1 MLRRLL
7 YGALGLA
14 LLATSAYGVG
24 VLVDLNNLL
33 YSAVGTPS
41 PNTRVPAVTIVDLNG
56 APTVPANGAGSGTS
70 GYPAGAVPVSNSSA
84 IVANANAVATL
95 PAAAGKTTYITGFTC
110 DAGGS
115 TAALAVDMTI
125 AGVLG
130 GTIHN
135 SFVFPLGVGVAAFP
149 FVEQFLPP
157 LPSSA
162 VNTAIVVTLPAGGA
176 GNLSAS
182 CNAQGYQL

>member
-14 LLATSAYGVG
+14 LLAGAAQAAG
-24 VLVDLNNLL
+24 VLVDFNQLL
-33 YSAVGTPS
+33 YSIINTPG
-41 PNTRVPAVTIVDLNG
+41 PNTKFPAVTIVDLNG
-56 APTVPANGAGSGTS
+56 NPTVASNAAGSGTAN
-70 GYPAGAVPVSNSSA
+70 YPAGAVPTSNSSA

-95 PAAAGKTTYITGFTC
+95 AAAVGKTTYITGFTC
-110 DAGGS
+110 NAGGA
-115 TAALAVDMTI
+115 TAALTVDLTV
-125 AGVLG
+125 AGVVG
-130 GTIHN
+130 GTLHN
-135 SFVFPLGVGVAAFP
+135 SFTFPVLPAAAYP

-162 VNTAIVVTLPAGGA
+162 VNTAIVVTLAAGGA

-182 CNAQGYQL
+182 CNAQGFQL